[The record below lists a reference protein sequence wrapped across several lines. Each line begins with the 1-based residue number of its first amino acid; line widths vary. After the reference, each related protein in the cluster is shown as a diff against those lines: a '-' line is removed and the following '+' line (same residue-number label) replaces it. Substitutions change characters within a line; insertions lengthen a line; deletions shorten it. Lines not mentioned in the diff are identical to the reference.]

1 VFPLP
6 LDIVGPLLEAAKG
19 LGKPPPAT

>member
-6 LDIVGPLLEAAKG
+6 LDIVGPLLEALK
-19 LGKPPPAT
+19 GKPAPALP